1 MKSLLIGVSGGSGSG
16 KTFLANKILEK
27 YLNKSL
33 IIEQDAYYKDLS
45 NSKLNKRKSNNFDH
59 PSSIEIKL
67 LEKHIKTLLNG
78 QAINKPIYDFS
89 KHIRKKNFVIIKPQP
104 IIILEG
110 ILIYHFKQLLNLFSL
125 KIFLDIRSDIRFIRR
140 LKRDQKER
148 NRTTNDICKQ
158 YLNHVRPMHNKF
170 VEPTKNNSDFII
182 KKDDDFKI
190 IFDIIHKKLDILR

>member
-1 MKSLLIGVSGGSGSG
+1 MKNLLIGISGGSGSG
-16 KTFLANKILEK
+16 KTFLANKILKK
-27 YLNKSL
+27 YLNQSL

-45 NSKLNKRKSNNFDH
+45 NSKLNKRKSNNYDH

-78 QAINKPIYDFS
+78 KAINKPIYDFS
-89 KHIRKKNFVIIKPQP
+89 KHIRKKKNIIIEPRP

-125 KIFLDIRSDIRFIRR
+125 KFFLDIKSDIRFIRR
-140 LKRDQKER
+140 LKRDLKER
-148 NRTTNDICKQ
+148 NRTTNDVCEQ

-170 VEPTKNNSDFII
+170 VEPSKKKSDFII
-182 KKDDDFKI
+182 KDEDDFEI
-190 IFDIIHKKLDILR
+190 IFNNINKKLDI